1 MSEIDSCQTAVE
13 DPGVVGSVSVPLE
26 PLGHGISANFVL
38 RSSSCETLSSGALL
52 LRPSRGDL
60 EKIWE
65 ILAGLQACA
74 KERDA
79 RVTAPRPLGVV
90 GSGIE
95 AWQPIETAP
104 KDGTHILGRLVH
116 LPDSAGYGGHIEAR
130 EIWWRDGVRG
140 IFGEAMTWHA
150 GDDFESG
157 HLGYG
162 DCHYGS
168 AVPTHWMPLPQPP
181 NARVAAPALPQAGGE
196 FETLAPAKPETQE
209 G

>member
-26 PLGHGISANFVL
+26 PLRHGISANFVL

-74 KERDA
+74 KEHDA
-79 RVTAPRPLGVV
+79 RVT
-90 GSGIE
+90 
-95 AWQPIETAP
+95 
-104 KDGTHILGRLVH
+104 
-116 LPDSAGYGGHIEAR
+116 
-130 EIWWRDGVRG
+130 
-140 IFGEAMTWHA
+140 
-150 GDDFESG
+150 
-157 HLGYG
+157 
-162 DCHYGS
+162 
-168 AVPTHWMPLPQPP
+168 
-181 NARVAAPALPQAGGE
+181 APALPQAGGE
-196 FETLAPAKPETQE
+196 LEALAPAKPETQE